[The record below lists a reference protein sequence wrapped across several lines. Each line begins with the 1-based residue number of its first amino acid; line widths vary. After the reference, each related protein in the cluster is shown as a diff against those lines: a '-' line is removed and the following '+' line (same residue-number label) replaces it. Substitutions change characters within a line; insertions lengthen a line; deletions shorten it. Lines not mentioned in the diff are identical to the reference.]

1 MTLADIHCY
10 ERHDRLKYG
19 RFTVSIFN
27 SVSSPYAGS
36 RYGDR
41 RFLLQSVSSTLER
54 DMRRRRCSKA
64 VPTKKSCVVAE
75 GDVGPSSDLATWR
88 LIIHCRAKDQPS
100 RSFSGFYGNAC
111 VRTSAS
117 VAISDE
123 LLID

>member
-1 MTLADIHCY
+1 MTLAGVHCY
-10 ERHDRLKYG
+10 ERRDRLRYG

-88 LIIHCRAKDQPS
+88 LIIHCRAKDRPS
-100 RSFSGFYGNAC
+100 LSFSGFDWNAC
-111 VRTSAS
+111 IRTTSIAT
-117 VAISDE
+117 SDE